1 MFHTLALIIMFLFN
15 SIILKIEVI
24 AHCTDIYTDN
34 EKLKI
39 EIGSGIAIGVH
50 SIAIGDDTNARKFE
64 RKERTDNSGFI
75 DDFMYDPYSNAF
87 IQTDK

>member
-1 MFHTLALIIMFLFN
+1 MHTAQTFIQ
-15 SIILKIEVI
+15 S
-24 AHCTDIYTDN
+24 

-50 SIAIGDDTNARKFE
+50 SIAIGDDTNARKFS
-64 RKERTDNSGFI
+64 RKERTDNSGLI